1 MSINLLSLRNDLS
14 PSERNDARDM
24 VQYKLENASWS
35 YTDDTGGEVNWYMSD
50 HYAVD
55 VVGGDL
61 ALTPHERTGFAQF
74 ERFIGEQIHGKVIAE
89 FQEFLLGDTSIARYV
104 EGNEPPDSESD
115 DDDQAANPR
124 QFASG
129 PATGNMTGLFG
140 RQSSPFPLNSADPVR
155 LSMDDSDIES
165 ESSYLS
171 AADGSDDDSDEEDPL
186 DALARFGEDRQRRI
200 RAAANQNMAQNAEAS
215 GLDSILAKNMTEL
228 NLSPV
233 VDDAEMRNITGQPET
248 KNQRELARQ
257 IANAIAGTS
266 SYTKDDTLDSNG
278 KPRPLSELMRM
289 ARVTSLWPVLSQ
301 LQREQVLDT
310 PGVLANDR
318 GYISRNILVGTPIK
332 RKRQFVQ
339 NAQGRLI
346 YV

>member
-115 DDDQAANPR
+115 GDDQAANPR

-129 PATGNMTGLFG
+129 PATGNTTGLFG
-140 RQSSPFPLNSADPVR
+140 RQSSPFPLTSAGPVR
-155 LSMDDSDIES
+155 LAMDSDTDIAK
-165 ESSYLS
+165 
-171 AADGSDDDSDEEDPL
+171 AATSLPQMVQTDDSDEEDPL
-186 DALARFGEDRQRRI
+186 EALARFGEDRQRQI
-200 RAAANQNMAQNAEAS
+200 RATTNQNMAENADAS
-215 GLDSILAKNMTEL
+215 GLDSVLARNMAEL

-233 VDDAEMRNITGQPET
+233 VDDAEMRNISGEPET
-248 KNQRELARQ
+248 KDQRELARQ

-318 GYISRNILVGTPIK
+318 GYISRNVLVGTPIK

>member
-14 PSERNDARDM
+14 QSERNDARDM
-24 VQYKLENASWS
+24 VQYKLENAPWS

-104 EGNEPPDSESD
+104 EGKEPPDSESD
-115 DDDQAANPR
+115 GDDQAANPR

-129 PATGNMTGLFG
+129 PATGNTTGLFG
-140 RQSSPFPLNSADPVR
+140 RQSSPFPLTSAGPVR
-155 LSMDDSDIES
+155 LAMDSDADS
-165 ESSYLS
+165 ESSYQS
-171 AADGSDDDSDEEDPL
+171 ATDGSDYDSDGEDPL
-186 DALARFGEDRQRRI
+186 EALARFGEDRQRQI
-200 RAAANQNMAQNAEAS
+200 RATTNHNMAENADAS
-215 GLDSILAKNMTEL
+215 GLDSVLARNMAEL

-233 VDDAEMRNITGQPET
+233 VDDAEMRNISGEPET
-248 KNQRELARQ
+248 KDQRELARQ

-289 ARVTSLWPVLSQ
+289 ARVASLWPVLSQ